1 MALEV
6 LHHSVQSG
14 ITWQVSLRPDLRQ
27 AGARHVVEFR
37 KSGSRGNKLLDQVI
51 GWSAGGWRSLPSSKI
66 PKYLLQQMGVLLAQ
80 RLAAEAEG
88 EQAQVRAELQ
98 ASPAAGAAV
107 AGLRFP
113 SFISAELLAAHCP
126 EYHRRH
132 TAAAGH

>member
-1 MALEV
+1 MALEL

-14 ITWQVSLRPDLRQ
+14 ITWQVSLRSDLHQ

-51 GWSAGGWRSLPSSKI
+51 GWGPGGWRSMPSGKI
-66 PKYLLQQMGVLLAQ
+66 PKYLLQQMAAVLAQ
-80 RLAAEAEG
+80 RLAAEAEA
-88 EQAQVRAELQ
+88 EQAQLRAELQ
-98 ASPAAGAAV
+98 ASPAAAAAV

-126 EYHRRH
+126 EFHRRH